1 MSTAPAPA
9 AVPAPRLS
17 HGVEIEYKAFARRF
31 SQGPD
36 GVLYLLATCYY
47 PTSGFTIFFEEDS
60 GKFQLMEQP
69 PTGVFMN
76 LVTYY
81 AADWPSAGVSEK
93 RELPTEV
100 TIVDAQGEHRVHVRP
115 WN

>member
-1 MSTAPAPA
+1 MSTAPATLP
-9 AVPAPRLS
+9 VPRLS
-17 HGVEIEYKAFARRF
+17 EGLEIEYKAFARSF
-31 SQGPD
+31 SQGTD
-36 GVLYLLATCYY
+36 GVLYLMATCYY
-47 PTSGFTIFFEEDS
+47 PTSGFTIFFQEDS

-81 AADWPSAGVSEK
+81 VASWPPTGVSER
-93 RELPTEV
+93 RELPTHI

>member
-1 MSTAPAPA
+1 MSASPATLRATA
-9 AVPAPRLS
+9 LS
-17 HGVEIEYKAFARRF
+17 HGLEIEYKAFARSF
-31 SQGPD
+31 AEGTD
-36 GVLYLLATCYY
+36 GVLYLMATCYY
-47 PTSGFTIFFEEDS
+47 PTSGFTIFFQEDS

-76 LVTYY
+76 LATYY
-81 AADWPSAGVSEK
+81 VASSPPAGVSGE